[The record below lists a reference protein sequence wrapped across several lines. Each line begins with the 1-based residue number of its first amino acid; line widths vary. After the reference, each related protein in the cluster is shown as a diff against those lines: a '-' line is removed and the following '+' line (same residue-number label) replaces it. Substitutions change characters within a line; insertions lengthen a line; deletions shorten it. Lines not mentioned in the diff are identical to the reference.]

1 VAAATSMDFRI
12 EGIEELAQAA
22 RRDLD
27 RVEDRA
33 RLLTRA
39 LRFADDEARAKAAE
53 VLVEIGAPAVG
64 PLVEFLTDDQ
74 VTRGAAAQQVLVQIG
89 SAAVEPLVELLG
101 HPDPH
106 LRSTAAWLFTG
117 VVDPRAC
124 PALVMALDD
133 DDEAVRQC
141 AAYALGDQHC
151 FWAVPRLIRLL
162 DDAVER
168 RAATGV
174 QPPDSDDLHFEQLRL
189 DADEAG
195 QLWDEG
201 VARLLAEEAP
211 EHVATHAH
219 DQEDGREDYV
229 GAAAAYALGTIGDP
243 RAVEPLIRVV
253 RDEGRDWLVRGQ
265 AIWALGE
272 VGDERAFDI
281 VLASLDDPN
290 CEPEALSALGGF
302 RDERALPVFAR
313 YYRHSC
319 SFLRQQ
325 TVLGLREHGG
335 SAVVPYLLA
344 LLHDRDVVVRGFAA
358 RALAWVGDRR
368 AIEPLLYSLRYGDE
382 RFRTVVL
389 EALDDLSRD

>member
-1 VAAATSMDFRI
+1 MDFSI
-12 EGIEELAQAA
+12 EGIEELARAA
-22 RRDLD
+22 RRDLE
-27 RVEDRA
+27 RAEDRA

-39 LRFADDEARAKAAE
+39 LRFSDDEGKAKAAE
-53 VLVEIGAPAVG
+53 VLVEIGAPAVE

-106 LRSTAAWLFTG
+106 LRSTAAWMFTG
-117 VVDPRAC
+117 IVDPRAC

-151 FWAVPRLIRLL
+151 YWAVPRLIRLL
-162 DDAVER
+162 DDDVER
-168 RAATGV
+168 RAAAPV
-174 QPPDSDDLHFEQLRL
+174 QMPDSDDLHFEQLRL

-195 QLWDEG
+195 QLWDDG
-201 VARLLAEEAP
+201 VARLLAEGAP
-211 EHVATHAH
+211 EHVATHEH
-219 DQEDGREDYV
+219 DQDGDREDYV

-243 RAVEPLIRVV
+243 RAVEPLMCVA
-253 RDEGRDWLVRGQ
+253 RDEGRDWLIRGQ
-265 AIWALGE
+265 AVWALGE
-272 VGDERAFDI
+272 VGDERAFDV

-302 RDERALPVFAR
+302 GDERALAVFDR
-313 YYRHSC
+313 YYRHPS

-325 TVLGLREHGG
+325 TALGLRGYGG
-335 SAVVPYLLA
+335 PAVVPYLLA

-358 RALAWVGDRR
+358 RALGWVGDRR
-368 AIEPLLYSLRYGDE
+368 AVEPLLYSLRYGDE
-382 RFRTVVL
+382 RFRAVAL
-389 EALDDLSRD
+389 EALEELSGD